1 GEGRVCEMA
10 FDLLAFTLS
19 PTTEVFNRC
28 KKKELLL
35 IAEFFNVKVTR
46 GAVKAVI
53 KQELYN
59 ELVSTGVLPAEDAVG
74 EETSASGFLVP
85 AVSQLDPL
93 TAIKLKELD
102 LELKR
107 QEHDIKVSQS
117 STFNFD
123 AVSSGQP
130 NFDVVKYVKLVPPF
144 RESEVDSYFIAF
156 ERIAAKLEWPKDMW
170 GLLLQCNLAG
180 KAEEVCSSLPIE
192 QSLDYEIVKAAVLR
206 AYELVPEAYRQRFRN
221 LMKTTKQTYVE
232 FAREKKSL
240 FEKWCFTNKVTSFD
254 QLQELVLLEDFK
266 NCAPEPL
273 VVHLNEQK
281 VNTLSEA
288 AVIADEFILTHRT
301 IFPSSRQ
308 SKRLYAERYA
318 EKETSNVSREVT
330 DKGRKADAKPSSNK
344 RVCFYCLDPGH
355 LISNCRAWK
364 QKSMTGKSKS
374 VGFAQA
380 VVTPETSMPTKSTRY
395 EPFLFTGSVSFGADT
410 PSKSVSILRDTGAS
424 QSFVLADILPFS
436 AETYSGTDVLVRGI
450 ELGCVSVPVHVV
462 HLKSDLVTGTVLLW
476 VRSELPVE
484 GVSLILGNDLAG
496 GKVFP
501 FPIVFDTPE
510 PSDSDVAVCF
520 PSVFPAC
527 VVTRAQS
534 QKWEEEVN
542 LADSFLSPEKD
553 PVECT
558 LSIEPPV
565 APDVSVNSDLRVEA
579 LKFSREQLSA
589 AQKSDKS
596 LASYVEAAVQSDDL
610 PDARIALVWEDG
622 VLQLAHEHPLSGHLG
637 VNKTYK
643 RISQYFF
650 WPGLKSSVSNFCRS
664 CHVCQPAGKPNQTI
678 PSAPLH
684 PIPVMGE
691 PFERLILDCV
701 GPLPKSKSG
710 HQYIL
715 TLMCTAT
722 RFPEA
727 VPLRTLKAHAIVKEV
742 VKFCSTFGLPRVVQ
756 TDQSTNFTSKV
767 FAQVL
772 RELGVAHKMSS
783 AYHPESQG
791 ALECFH
797 QTLKSMLR
805 AYCLS
810 TGKDW
815 VEGLPML
822 MFAVR
827 ETVQESLGF
836 SPAELV
842 FGHTVRGPLKL
853 LSEQLLSKDPVSSN
867 ILDYVSA
874 FRERLHKACE
884 IAKSHLAPVQS
895 KMKLRHDK
903 TCIKRSFQ
911 PGELVLVLLPVP
923 GSALQAKFQGP
934 CAVEKKLTDTD
945 YVILTPDRKK
955 KSTVCH
961 FNMLK
966 AYVKS
971 DTAKETS
978 VCDSVPA
985 VTVLSSACCPLE
997 DNLVGNEERMSCIR
1011 LNNSAVLSDL
1021 DSYLAH
1027 LPENQRTGI
1036 VQLIGKY
1043 DHLFSDVSHQT
1054 TILTHDIDVGDSPPI
1069 KQHPYRVNPHKREIM
1084 KSEVEYLLQ
1093 HGFATPNYRKV
1104 NSVTKPDSFPLPR
1117 VEDCVD
1123 RVGSARYVTKL
1134 DLLKGYWQVP
1144 LTPRASEI
1152 SAFVTPDN
1160 FLQYSVMAFGMRNA
1174 PATFQ
1179 RLMHKVLL
1187 GVTNCEA
1194 YLDDVVI
1201 YSDSWESHLS
1211 SLNQVFNRLSDA
1223 FLTLN
1228 LMKCEFAKAMV
1239 TYLGKRVGQG
1249 SVRPVEEK
1257 VAAIL
1262 NFPSPTNKREL
1273 RRFLGMTGYYRS
1285 FCKNF
1290 ASVVAPLTDLL
1301 STSKKFVW
1309 SQDCNYAFK
1318 AAKDLL
1324 CHAPVLSAPNFS
1336 LPFKLQVDASM
1347 SGAGAVLLQEDVTG
1361 VEHPVS
1367 YFSKKFT
1374 RCQMKYSTIEKEAL
1388 ALLLALQHFEVY
1400 LGCSSNPVVVYTDHN
1415 PLVFLGRMQNS
1426 NQRLMRWSLIIQEY
1440 NLDIQ
1445 HRKGVENVV
1454 ADALSRVYSRDN

>member
-1 GEGRVCEMA
+1 
-10 FDLLAFTLS
+10 
-19 PTTEVFNRC
+19 
-28 KKKELLL
+28 
-35 IAEFFNVKVTR
+35 
-46 GAVKAVI
+46 
-53 KQELYN
+53 
-59 ELVSTGVLPAEDAVG
+59 
-74 EETSASGFLVP
+74 
-85 AVSQLDPL
+85 
-93 TAIKLKELD
+93 
-102 LELKR
+102 
-107 QEHDIKVSQS
+107 
-117 STFNFD
+117 
-123 AVSSGQP
+123 
-130 NFDVVKYVKLVPPF
+130 
-144 RESEVDSYFIAF
+144 
-156 ERIAAKLEWPKDMW
+156 
-170 GLLLQCNLAG
+170 
-180 KAEEVCSSLPIE
+180 
-192 QSLDYEIVKAAVLR
+192 
-206 AYELVPEAYRQRFRN
+206 
-221 LMKTTKQTYVE
+221 
-232 FAREKKSL
+232 
-240 FEKWCFTNKVTSFD
+240 
-254 QLQELVLLEDFK
+254 
-266 NCAPEPL
+266 
-273 VVHLNEQK
+273 
-281 VNTLSEA
+281 
-288 AVIADEFILTHRT
+288 
-301 IFPSSRQ
+301 
-308 SKRLYAERYA
+308 
-318 EKETSNVSREVT
+318 
-330 DKGRKADAKPSSNK
+330 
-344 RVCFYCLDPGH
+344 
-355 LISNCRAWK
+355 
-364 QKSMTGKSKS
+364 MTWQ
-374 VGFAQA
+374 V
-380 VVTPETSMPTKSTRY
+380 
-395 EPFLFTGSVSFGADT
+395 
-410 PSKSVSILRDTGAS
+410 
-424 QSFVLADILPFS
+424 
-436 AETYSGTDVLVRGI
+436 
-450 ELGCVSVPVHVV
+450 
-462 HLKSDLVTGTVLLW
+462 
-476 VRSELPVE
+476 
-484 GVSLILGNDLAG
+484 
-496 GKVFP
+496 
-501 FPIVFDTPE
+501 
-510 PSDSDVAVCF
+510 
-520 PSVFPAC
+520 
-527 VVTRAQS
+527 
-534 QKWEEEVN
+534 
-542 LADSFLSPEKD
+542 
-553 PVECT
+553 
-558 LSIEPPV
+558 
-565 APDVSVNSDLRVEA
+565 
-579 LKFSREQLSA
+579 
-589 AQKSDKS
+589 
-596 LASYVEAAVQSDDL
+596 
-610 PDARIALVWEDG
+610 

-643 RISQYFF
+643 RISRYFF

-664 CHVCQPAGKPNQTI
+664 CHVCQLA
-678 PSAPLH
+678 
-684 PIPVMGE
+684 
-691 PFERLILDCV
+691 
-701 GPLPKSKSG
+701 
-710 HQYIL
+710 
-715 TLMCTAT
+715 
-722 RFPEA
+722 EA

-742 VKFCSTFGLPRVVQ
+742 VRFCSTFGLPRVVQ
-756 TDQSTNFTSKV
+756 TDQGTNFTSKV
-767 FAQVL
+767 FAQIL
-772 RELGVAHKMSS
+772 KELGVAHKMSS

-791 ALECFH
+791 ALERFH

-853 LSEQLLSKDPVSSN
+853 LSEQWLLKDPVSSN

-884 IAKSHLAPVQS
+884 IAKSHLATVQS

-903 TCIKRSFQ
+903 TCVKRSFQ

-934 CAVEKKLTDTD
+934 YAVEKKLTDTD
-945 YVILTPDRKK
+945 YVIVTPDRKK
-955 KSTVCH
+955 KSRVCH
-961 FNMLK
+961 LNMLK

-971 DTAKETS
+971 DAAKETP
-978 VCDSVPA
+978 VCDSVSA
-985 VTVLSSACCPLE
+985 VTVLSSACCPQE
-997 DNLVGNEERMSCIR
+997 DNLVGNEERMSCIS

-1027 LPENQRTGI
+1027 LPENQRADI
-1036 VQLIGKY
+1036 VQLIRKY
-1043 DHLFSDVSHQT
+1043 DHLFSDVPRQT

-1084 KSEVEYLLQ
+1084 KSEIEYLLQ
-1093 HGFATPNYRKV
+1093 HGFATPSQSPWSSPCLLVPKSNLSYRFCTDYRKV

-1179 RLMHKVLL
+1179 RLMHRVLL
-1187 GVTNCEA
+1187 GMTNCEA

-1223 FLTLN
+1223 SLTLN
-1228 LMKCEFAKAMV
+1228 LMKCEFAKAVV

-1257 VAAIL
+1257 VVAIL

-1273 RRFLGMTGYYRS
+1273 RRFLGMTGYYRG

-1290 ASVVAPLTDLL
+1290 ATVVAPLTDLL
-1301 STSKKFVW
+1301 STSKKFGW
-1309 SQDCNYAFK
+1309 SQDCNYAFN

-1336 LPFKLQVDASM
+1336 LPFKLQVDASS

-1400 LGCSSNPVVVYTDHN
+1400 LGGSSNPVVVYTDHN
-1415 PLVFLGRMQNS
+1415 PLIFLGRMQNS

-1445 HRKGVENVV
+1445 HRRGVENVV